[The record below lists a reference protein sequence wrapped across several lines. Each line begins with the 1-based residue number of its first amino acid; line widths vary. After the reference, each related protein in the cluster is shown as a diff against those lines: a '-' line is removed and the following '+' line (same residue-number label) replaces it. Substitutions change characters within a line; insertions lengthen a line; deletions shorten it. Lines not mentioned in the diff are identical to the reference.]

1 MHKTTLEPSGVSVET
16 IKSMKPSI
24 QLMDWLV
31 LQIPLLLMRPPRLC
45 PCHAVLRPL
54 LPQMADIHCCFCVS
68 VNVGVRNWHGWPST
82 KASGWPVPLWVH
94 VPCDDVTTSIR

>member
-1 MHKTTLEPSGVSVET
+1 LHKTTLEPSGVSVET

-54 LPQMADIHCCFCVS
+54 LPQMADIY
-68 VNVGVRNWHGWPST
+68 RRWQ
-82 KASGWPVPLWVH
+82 
-94 VPCDDVTTSIR
+94 TSIVVSA